1 MSQIEIG
8 RLMCPTCGG
17 ESFEAN
23 QDRSYVKCE
32 TCGRVFSGGL
42 EELKELN
49 MPEIEKAARSV
60 AEDKLTKMFKKSF
73 SK

>member
-1 MSQIEIG
+1 MSQTEIG
-8 RLMCPTCGG
+8 RLKCPTCGG
-17 ESFEAN
+17 ESFEASH
-23 QDRSYVKCE
+23 DRSYVKCE

>member
-8 RLMCPTCGG
+8 RLKCPTCGG

-32 TCGRVFSGGL
+32 TCGREFSGGL
-42 EELKELN
+42 EELKEFN

-73 SK
+73 GK